1 MNIGFMGICILV
13 ILLCV
18 PVYLIYFYKLNL
30 QRKFALALAKVVG
43 YLALTGIML
52 EFVFRMNNI
61 ALNILWVV
69 LLALLTSVV
78 TVNRA
83 RLTMKSYFIPAFIST
98 LVVTFCIGVL
108 VVLAAFSTENPFD
121 TRYLIPVTGFIL
133 GGIMES
139 NCKALETYYAG
150 LRNHNALF
158 YYLLGNGASHN
169 QAVRYFVKRALE
181 RSMIP
186 SLGRMAYIIIGVTP
200 MVMWAMLLAGSDV
213 YSAVL
218 MQLLTFAMVL
228 AASPLALLLTLMLA
242 KRYAFD
248 EYGKLKSQEKVN
260 KAEA

>member
-1 MNIGFMGICILV
+1 
-13 ILLCV
+13 
-18 PVYLIYFYKLNL
+18 
-30 QRKFALALAKVVG
+30 
-43 YLALTGIML
+43 
-52 EFVFRMNNI
+52 
-61 ALNILWVV
+61 
-69 LLALLTSVV
+69 
-78 TVNRA
+78 
-83 RLTMKSYFIPAFIST
+83 
-98 LVVTFCIGVL
+98 
-108 VVLAAFSTENPFD
+108 
-121 TRYLIPVTGFIL
+121 
-133 GGIMES
+133 MES

-158 YYLLGNGASHN
+158 YYLLGNGANHN

>member
-83 RLTMKSYFIPAFIST
+83 RFIAT

-108 VVLAAFSTENPFD
+108 VVLAALSTENPFD
-121 TRYLIPVTGFIL
+121 ARYLIPVTGFIL

-248 EYGKLKSQEKVN
+248 EYGKLKSQETVN

>member
-61 ALNILWVV
+61 ALNILWVL

-98 LVVTFCIGVL
+98 LVVTFGIGVL

-186 SLGRMAYIIIGVTP
+186 SLGRMAYII
-200 MVMWAMLLAGSDV
+200 MLLAESDV

-248 EYGKLKSQEKVN
+248 EYGKLKSQEMVN

>member
-83 RLTMKSYFIPAFIST
+83 RLDHEKLFHSGFHFYTCRDIRHRCSCGSGCFFA
-98 LVVTFCIGVL
+98 
-108 VVLAAFSTENPFD
+108 ENP
-121 TRYLIPVTGFIL
+121 LMHAIL
-133 GGIMES
+133 
-139 NCKALETYYAG
+139 
-150 LRNHNALF
+150 F
-158 YYLLGNGASHN
+158 
-169 QAVRYFVKRALE
+169 
-181 RSMIP
+181 P
-186 SLGRMAYIIIGVTP
+186 
-200 MVMWAMLLAGSDV
+200 
-213 YSAVL
+213 
-218 MQLLTFAMVL
+218 
-228 AASPLALLLTLMLA
+228 
-242 KRYAFD
+242 
-248 EYGKLKSQEKVN
+248 
-260 KAEA
+260 

>member
-69 LLALLTSVV
+69 VLALLTSVV

-98 LVVTFCIGVL
+98 LVVTFGIGVL

-121 TRYLIPVTGFIL
+121 ARYLIPVTGFIL

-181 RSMIP
+181 RSM
-186 SLGRMAYIIIGVTP
+186 
-200 MVMWAMLLAGSDV
+200 MWAMLLAGSDV

-248 EYGKLKSQEKVN
+248 EYGKLKSQEMVN

>member
-98 LVVTFCIGVL
+98 LGYCLSKCV
-108 VVLAAFSTENPFD
+108 S
-121 TRYLIPVTGFIL
+121 
-133 GGIMES
+133 
-139 NCKALETYYAG
+139 
-150 LRNHNALF
+150 
-158 YYLLGNGASHN
+158 
-169 QAVRYFVKRALE
+169 
-181 RSMIP
+181 IP
-186 SLGRMAYIIIGVTP
+186 SIL
-200 MVMWAMLLAGSDV
+200 
-213 YSAVL
+213 
-218 MQLLTFAMVL
+218 F
-228 AASPLALLLTLMLA
+228 PLSIRFL
-242 KRYAFD
+242 F
-248 EYGKLKSQEKVN
+248 SVSSF
-260 KAEA
+260 